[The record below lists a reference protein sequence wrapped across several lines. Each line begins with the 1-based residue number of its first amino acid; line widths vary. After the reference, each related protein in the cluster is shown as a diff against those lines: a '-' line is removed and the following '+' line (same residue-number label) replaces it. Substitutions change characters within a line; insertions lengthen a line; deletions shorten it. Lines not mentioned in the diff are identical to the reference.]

1 MSNENK
7 KERKKK
13 QKDGHIVLNSNSFKL
28 GLAMGSPLGCDPLL
42 ALQIWFASV
51 CGWRTFCQTKGEE
64 KKKAKQKKEKKKKKY
79 VQEELRHR
87 ANKRGEKKLVSYP

>member
-7 KERKKK
+7 KERK
-13 QKDGHIVLNSNSFKL
+13 KDGHIVLNSNSFKL

-51 CGWRTFCQTKGEE
+51 CWVEDILSDEGRR
-64 KKKAKQKKEKKKKKY
+64 KKKRRNKRRRRRRKSTCKKNCATGRIREKKKK
-79 VQEELRHR
+79 
-87 ANKRGEKKLVSYP
+87 N

>member
-7 KERKKK
+7 KERK
-13 QKDGHIVLNSNSFKL
+13 KDGHIVLNSNSFKL

-51 CGWRTFCQTKGEE
+51 CWVEDILSDEGRRKKKGETKEGEEEE
-64 KKKAKQKKEKKKKKY
+64 K
-79 VQEELRHR
+79 VR
-87 ANKRGEKKLVSYP
+87 ARRIAPQGE

>member
-7 KERKKK
+7 KERK
-13 QKDGHIVLNSNSFKL
+13 KDGHIVLNSNSFKL

-51 CGWRTFCQTKGEE
+51 CWVEDILSDEGRRK

-87 ANKRGEKKLVSYP
+87 ANKREKKKKLVSYP